1 QKEPHLPRS
10 EASRKREEKIK
21 EENYGG
27 LPSIVKDSKALLRYQ
42 DRVKQK
48 IEQCKKYPRWAKRQ
62 SFEGI
67 VYLSFTILA
76 NGEAKN
82 IRIVQPSQFDIL
94 NREAIATVNRAS
106 PFLPIPED
114 FNRSYVE
121 MEVAIV
127 FRLR

>member
-1 QKEPHLPRS
+1 LPRN
-10 EASRKREEKIK
+10 EASQKREEKIK

-27 LPSIVKDSKALLRYQ
+27 LPSIVKDNKALLRYQ
-42 DRVKQK
+42 DRVKQR

-62 SFEGI
+62 GFEGI
-67 VYLSFTILA
+67 VHLSFTILA

-82 IRIVQPSQFDIL
+82 IRVVQPSQFDIL

-127 FRLR
+127 FKLR